1 MAVSN
6 FKFTTGANL
15 AEGIAILSPLI
26 EEIASQ
32 REAQVGMENQM
43 AELGFV
49 VHNVRKPRKEIT
61 SIIGTTASQPVSEDE
76 ALKIKAIEQGYSKS
90 YDLQEYGNVHRCTNT
105 FWKWIEA
112 GATDAGMTSDVQDE
126 LDTLKEYIEGLVDG
140 DTLRQNIEMAQVYAK
155 GGLATSAFGAG
166 SPAGDGVA
174 LISTAHVVKSTGA
187 TYSNRM
193 AAGKVLTAATLTE
206 AIQKFKTA
214 IKMDNGYSVKTAK
227 VYTLYVSRA
236 LETAARVI
244 LNSTSDQA
252 GMFAGTGSNANLL
265 NTFNFDGN
273 RVELV
278 VVEML
283 GEPDGSGI
291 TDSVVGGTTAIA
303 ATMWF
308 LVNKEE
314 LMKYKGLR
322 MIKLPNWS
330 REIRMWEENNPH
342 AYYVS
347 VDNYF
352 SFDHFGAYPF
362 IVGYLGD

>member
-6 FKFTTGANL
+6 FKFTTGANF
-15 AEGIAILSPLI
+15 AEGAQILSPLI

-32 REAQVGMENQM
+32 REAQVGMVDQM

-49 VHNVRKPRKEIT
+49 EFNVRKPRKEIT
-61 SIIGTTASQPVSEDE
+61 SIIGTTASQPVAEDE

-90 YDLQEYGNVHRCTNT
+90 YDLQEYGNVHRCSNV

-126 LDTLKEYIEGLVDG
+126 LDQLKEYIEGLVDG

-155 GGLATSAFGAG
+155 GGLATSAFGPG
-166 SPAGDGVA
+166 SPAGDGKA
-174 LISTAHVVKSTGA
+174 LFATDHIVKSTGA

-193 AAGKVLTAATLTE
+193 ASGKLLTATTLQE
-206 AIQKFKTA
+206 AIDKFKKD

-227 VYTLYVSRA
+227 IYTLYVSRA

-244 LNSTSDQA
+244 LNTAGSQA
-252 GMFAGTGSNANLL
+252 GVYSGLLNNANQL
-265 NTFNFDGN
+265 NVFSFQGN
-273 RVELV
+273 MVELV
-278 VVEML
+278 TIDML
-283 GEPDGSGI
+283 GEPDGSGV
-291 TDSVVGGTTAIA
+291 SGAVVGGDATTAA
-303 ATMWF
+303 KMWF

-322 MIKLPNWS
+322 KIKLPNWS

-362 IVGYLGD
+362 MVGYLGD

>member
-15 AEGIAILSPLI
+15 AEGINILSPII

-32 REAQVGMENQM
+32 REAQVGMVDQM
-43 AELGFV
+43 AQLGFV
-49 VHNVRKPRKEIT
+49 EFNVRKPRKEIT

-90 YDLQEYGNVHRCTNT
+90 YDLQEYGNVHRCTKT

-112 GATDAGMTSDVQDE
+112 GATADGMTPDVQDE
-126 LDTLKEYIEGLVDG
+126 LDQLKEYIEGLVDG

-155 GGLATSAFGAG
+155 GGVATSAFGAG
-166 SPAGDGVA
+166 SPAGDGAA
-174 LISTAHVVKSTGA
+174 LFGTHTIKSTGA
-187 TYSNRM
+187 TYSNKM
-193 AAGKVLTAATLTE
+193 GTGKELTSTTLLE
-206 AIQKFKTA
+206 AIQKFKTEL
-214 IKMDNGYSVKTAK
+214 KMDNGYSVKTPE

-236 LETAARVI
+236 LQNAAQVI
-244 LNSTSDQA
+244 LNSTSSQA

-265 NTFNFDGN
+265 NMFNFEGSK
-273 RVELV
+273 VELV
-278 VVEML
+278 VIDML
-283 GEPDGSGI
+283 SEPDGSGVANA
-291 TDSVVGGTTAIA
+291 VVGGTTAVA
-303 ATMWF
+303 NKMWF
-308 LVNKEE
+308 LVNKPE

-362 IVGYLGD
+362 MVGYLGD